1 MMEKISPEIIIAL
14 IGMIS
19 AVWAPT
25 VTAFVQRNKE
35 VRLEKLRIYQQAKL
49 DAYVD
54 FSNAYAKVYRL
65 AALELDDSVREL
77 IKAAH
82 AVMIYCDGSTSEKL
96 IQLIRMTS
104 SLPFPDTET
113 KNTFQSLLYE
123 TMLSL
128 NREINKDKK

>member
-65 AALELDDSVREL
+65 AALELDDSV
-77 IKAAH
+77 
-82 AVMIYCDGSTSEKL
+82 
-96 IQLIRMTS
+96 
-104 SLPFPDTET
+104 
-113 KNTFQSLLYE
+113 
-123 TMLSL
+123 
-128 NREINKDKK
+128 

>member
-1 MMEKISPEIIIAL
+1 MKNISPEIIIAL

-49 DAYVD
+49 NAYMD

-65 AALELDDSVREL
+65 TALELDDSVREL
-77 IKAAH
+77 IRAAH
-82 AVMIYCDGSTSEKL
+82 TVMIYCDRKTSEKL
-96 IQLIRMTS
+96 IQLIQMTS
-104 SLPFPDTET
+104 SLPFHDTET
-113 KNTFQSLLYE
+113 KDTFQHLLYE
-123 TMLSL
+123 TMTSL
-128 NREINKDKK
+128 NREITKDKK

>member
-1 MMEKISPEIIIAL
+1 MKNISPEIIIAL

-49 DAYVD
+49 NAYMD

-65 AALELDDSVREL
+65 IALDLDASVREL

-82 AVMIYCDGSTSEKL
+82 AVMIYCDKKTSEKL
-96 IQLIRMTS
+96 LQLIQLTS
-104 SLPFPDTET
+104 SLPFRDTET
-113 KNTFQSLLYE
+113 KETFKTLLYQ
-123 TMLSL
+123 TMLAL

>member
-1 MMEKISPEIIIAL
+1 M
-14 IGMIS
+14 
-19 AVWAPT
+19 
-25 VTAFVQRNKE
+25 
-35 VRLEKLRIYQQAKL
+35 EKLRIYQQAKL

>member
-1 MMEKISPEIIIAL
+1 MKNISPEIIIAL

-49 DAYVD
+49 NAYMD

-65 AALELDDSVREL
+65 IALDLDDSVREL

-82 AVMIYCDGSTSEKL
+82 AVMIYCDKKTSEKL
-96 IQLIRMTS
+96 LQLIQLTS
-104 SLPFPDTET
+104 SLPFRDAET
-113 KNTFQSLLYE
+113 KETFKTLLYE
-123 TMLSL
+123 TMMSL

>member
-1 MMEKISPEIIIAL
+1 MKNISPEIIIAL

-49 DAYVD
+49 NAYMD

-65 AALELDDSVREL
+65 IALDLDDSVREL

-82 AVMIYCDGSTSEKL
+82 AVMIYCDRKTSEKL
-96 IQLIRMTS
+96 LQLIQLTS
-104 SLPFPDTET
+104 SLPFRDAET
-113 KNTFQSLLYE
+113 KETFKTLLYE
-123 TMLSL
+123 TMMSL